1 MHRACKFATENLRR
15 MSSLSLTGGFVVGDL
30 AKVRAGRDHRQ
41 ITSRAQFLVSY
52 RIPSPQGSR
61 RHLLRASPLA
71 DHPRPVPILPQRP
84 TREQGLR
91 VARPAAS
98 SARRFRAVAPA
109 GLGFRARAAADD
121 APPSG
126 SSGSASANGGGSLA
140 SRLLAQSAQSASF
153 SSSSAAA
160 AKAPKASGAKAK
172 PAAKAKTAS
181 AKAAAAPASDA
192 ETAANKDAKK
202 KALDRVLGEIDSN
215 FGKGSIMK
223 LGSASQAKV
232 STFPSGAMT
241 LDIAL
246 GGGMPRGR
254 IVEIY
259 GPESSGKTT
268 LALHSMAEMQKVG
281 GTVALIDAEHAFD
294 PEYSQRLGLDVDEVV
309 VCQPETGE
317 MALEVVDTLV
327 RSNAVDL
334 IVVDSVA
341 ALVPRSE
348 IEGEIGM
355 VQVGAHARLMS
366 QALRK
371 INVNAAKAGVT
382 IIFLNQLRSKVG
394 VIYGNPEITTGG
406 NALKFYASV
415 RLDIRRKEII
425 KGKAGADDEG
435 VRVKVKVAKNKV
447 APPYKVAEFDMIF
460 GLGIS
465 GLGCTL
471 DAADEMGVIER
482 RGSWYSYGEER
493 LGQGREKAME
503 YMTENPHV
511 LESVEA
517 DVRRVIAE
525 KLAGKY
531 GAPIDKQ
538 AKEVAPLG
546 AFGKGSPFDL
556 DDEDEGDLELGM
568 DDEDE
573 AVAR

>member
-1 MHRACKFATENLRR
+1 VASVRR
-15 MSSLSLTGGFVVGDL
+15 THVV
-30 AKVRAGRDHRQ
+30 
-41 ITSRAQFLVSY
+41 T
-52 RIPSPQGSR
+52 
-61 RHLLRASPLA
+61 
-71 DHPRPVPILPQRP
+71 
-84 TREQGLR
+84 
-91 VARPAAS
+91 PAAAS
-98 SARRFRAVAPA
+98 VFGKGRLARFAV
-109 GLGFRARAAADD
+109 ARAAADD
-121 APPSG
+121 TSG
-126 SSGSASANGGGSLA
+126 TSGSASSAGAGSLA

-160 AKAPKASGAKAK
+160 AKAK
-172 PAAKAKTAS
+172 PAAKKASPAKKATPVKSPAKVVAATPSTA
-181 AKAAAAPASDA
+181 PPSD
-192 ETAANKDAKK
+192 ANKDAKK
-202 KALDRVLGEIDSN
+202 KALDRVLGEIDAN

-268 LALHSMAEMQKVG
+268 LALHAMAEMQKVG

-317 MALEVVDTLV
+317 MGLEVVDTLV

-435 VRVKVKVAKNKV
+435 VRVKCKVAKNKV

-460 GLGIS
+460 GRGIS

-471 DAADEMGVIER
+471 DAADEMDVIDR
-482 RGSWYSYGEER
+482 KGSWYSYGEER

-503 YMTENPHV
+503 TLTENPEM
-511 LESVEA
+511 LKAVET

-525 KLAGKY
+525 RLAGKY
-531 GAPIDKQ
+531 GTPI
-538 AKEVAPLG
+538 AKDEPIAPLG

-556 DDEDEGDLELGM
+556 DDEDEDLLIEEGD
-568 DDEDE
+568 
-573 AVAR
+573 AR

>member
-1 MHRACKFATENLRR
+1 
-15 MSSLSLTGGFVVGDL
+15 
-30 AKVRAGRDHRQ
+30 
-41 ITSRAQFLVSY
+41 
-52 RIPSPQGSR
+52 
-61 RHLLRASPLA
+61 
-71 DHPRPVPILPQRP
+71 
-84 TREQGLR
+84 
-91 VARPAAS
+91 
-98 SARRFRAVAPA
+98 
-109 GLGFRARAAADD
+109 
-121 APPSG
+121 
-126 SSGSASANGGGSLA
+126 
-140 SRLLAQSAQSASF
+140 
-153 SSSSAAA
+153 
-160 AKAPKASGAKAK
+160 
-172 PAAKAKTAS
+172 
-181 AKAAAAPASDA
+181 
-192 ETAANKDAKK
+192 
-202 KALDRVLGEIDSN
+202 
-215 FGKGSIMK
+215 MK

-268 LALHSMAEMQKVG
+268 LALHAMAEMQKVG

-317 MALEVVDTLV
+317 MGLEVVDTLV

-435 VRVKVKVAKNKV
+435 VRVKCKVAKNKV

-460 GLGIS
+460 GRGIS
-465 GLGCTL
+465 SLGCTL
-471 DAADEMGVIER
+471 DAADEMDVIDR
-482 RGSWYSYGEER
+482 KGSWYSYGEER

-503 YMTENPHV
+503 TLTENPEM
-511 LESVEA
+511 LKAVET

-525 KLAGKY
+525 RLAGKY
-531 GAPIDKQ
+531 GTPI
-538 AKEVAPLG
+538 AKDEPIAPLG

-556 DDEDEGDLELGM
+556 DDEDEDLLIEEGD
-568 DDEDE
+568 
-573 AVAR
+573 AR